1 MEYPK
6 YPRAI
11 GADGRQPASD
21 ERADFCEM
29 LRRVGG
35 DYAESGSEFTAEDYF
50 EAAERIENL
59 SAELAEA
66 LRTIPEAG
74 R

>member
-1 MEYPK
+1 MPISA
-6 YPRAI
+6 RCCAGLAAI
-11 GADGRQPASD
+11 TP
-21 ERADFCEM
+21 
-29 LRRVGG
+29 
-35 DYAESGSEFTAEDYF
+35 SGSEFTAEDYF